1 MEIIKLGVN
10 KKGINGNVNEYIHYK
25 KYSIKEMKE
34 MEVNTKRFINN
45 KIKEGDEIQLY
56 FYDKEVNL
64 RIQYIEFLKQAII
77 SNKSFTLYLMI
88 FDSKEKKYVKY
99 NVK

>member
-45 KIKEGDEIQLY
+45 KIK
-56 FYDKEVNL
+56 
-64 RIQYIEFLKQAII
+64 QYK
-77 SNKSFTLYLMI
+77 
-88 FDSKEKKYVKY
+88 
-99 NVK
+99 